1 VCNSRTG
8 ILVSQ
13 HFPPFL
19 NPIYSVSNPPLI
31 PIVIIRLYFFRSILT
46 ELAITLKK
54 AQSMLAHSLSVAG
67 LGFLSAVLWFDLMFD
82 VQAFD
87 LNEHKL
93 QIIRTFYRRATT
105 DADPMGYAVAVFMA
119 IAFSGMAMEAIYHG
133 NEISLGVSLGSM
145 LFTGTGITTAMIR
158 TLGNAKRLGSGK
170 DDISKQQKLAKSI
183 LGDHLMCGMCILV
196 ALVLQVFFVE

>member
-1 VCNSRTG
+1 
-8 ILVSQ
+8 
-13 HFPPFL
+13 
-19 NPIYSVSNPPLI
+19 VSNPPL
-31 PIVIIRLYFFRSILT
+31 IVIIRLYFFRSLLT
-46 ELAITLKK
+46 ELAITLKKK

-183 LGDHLMCGMCILV
+183 LDVRYVYSGSFSVASILC
-196 ALVLQVFFVE
+196 